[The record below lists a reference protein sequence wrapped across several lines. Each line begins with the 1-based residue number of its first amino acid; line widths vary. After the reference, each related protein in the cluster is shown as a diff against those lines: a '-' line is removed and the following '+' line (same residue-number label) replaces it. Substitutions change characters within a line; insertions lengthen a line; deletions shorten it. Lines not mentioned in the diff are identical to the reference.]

1 MLPAAGGD
9 PRGANRPSA
18 ATLLNERHPYAGA
31 RSRPSR
37 SRNFSLHRFLHSPF
51 PVCPL
56 YKYVLPQTSP
66 SRDQTG
72 SNRDGASRTPFEC
85 ALYNRGLMHQP
96 LAALLALYVAL
107 ALPLCAAESENVQL
121 LYVGPA
127 ETSTAK
133 GALQGLKEA
142 NVLGRFTGHGYQ
154 LTQVDNSEKLGNAVT
169 NLQPAAVLAALDSCK
184 LLAVSALFA
193 DAGVA
198 VFNLAAGDDTLRQ
211 QCRPNLL
218 HVGPSDRMR
227 SDAVDQ
233 WRKRSDSPDVEALA
247 WHQDFRKFAGR
258 ELNNRFRRT
267 HRAPMDDGA
276 WAGWA
281 AVKMIAEA
289 VARTRSTSPSDIL
302 VYLKEEMQFD
312 GQKGVPHTFRDTGQ
326 LRQPL
331 LIVENSELAG
341 EAPVRGVVETD
352 DLDSLGLATCKE

>member
-1 MLPAAGGD
+1 
-9 PRGANRPSA
+9 
-18 ATLLNERHPYAGA
+18 
-31 RSRPSR
+31 
-37 SRNFSLHRFLHSPF
+37 
-51 PVCPL
+51 
-56 YKYVLPQTSP
+56 
-66 SRDQTG
+66 
-72 SNRDGASRTPFEC
+72 
-85 ALYNRGLMHQP
+85 MHQP

-154 LTQVDNSEKLGNAVT
+154 LTQVDNSEKRGNVVT
-169 NLQPAAVLAALDSCK
+169 NLQPAAVLAALDSGK

-198 VFNLAAGDDTLRQ
+198 VFNLAAGDDTLRR

-227 SDAVDQ
+227 TDAINQ

-258 ELNNRFRRT
+258 ELNKRFRRT
-267 HRAPMDDGA
+267 HGTAMNDGA

-289 VARTRSTSPSDIL
+289 IARTRSTSPSDIL

-331 LIVENSELAG
+331 LIVENGELAG

-352 DLDSLGLATCKE
+352 DLDSLGLAACEE